1 MLYKEI
7 RVKNFIKVD
16 TIISAFNRKLD
27 KNYIFE
33 GESHDFW
40 ELQFAVKGS
49 VYINTNNDFYR
60 LRQGEITLFKPNQFH
75 IIYCD
80 GQEDAEMCVF
90 AFRCNSVLLNLLANK
105 IMRAS
110 DECVKLLNFACL
122 EAARVYKI
130 VPEPTDGRILIKK
143 NTNVI
148 GGEQL
153 LSSYIESFLILLVRD
168 SKNSTTTT
176 ARNEET
182 IRMSQQ
188 EYLAES
194 IRDYMEEQVHTQIT
208 LSTLAKIFGVS
219 VSLIKTRYKETYN
232 CSPIADFHKLKIAK
246 AKELLAL
253 KNLSIGG
260 IATSLSFENIY
271 YFSNFFKKQTGFSPL
286 EYRNFIHKSQSS
298 QSKISKASL

>member
-1 MLYKEI
+1 MVYKEI
-7 RVKNFIKVD
+7 KTKNSIKVD

-49 VYINTNNDFYR
+49 VYIYTSDDFYR
-60 LRQGEITLFKPNQFH
+60 LRQGEVTLFKPNQFH
-75 IIYCD
+75 VIYCD
-80 GQEDAEMCVF
+80 GEEDSEMGVF
-90 AFRCNSVLLNLLANK
+90 AFRCTSVLLNLIANK

-110 DECVKLLNFACL
+110 DECVKLLQFASL
-122 EAARVYKI
+122 EARRVFKI
-130 VPEPTDGRILIKK
+130 VPEPTDGRILIK
-143 NTNVI
+143 NNVNII
-148 GGEQL
+148 GSEQL
-153 LSSYIESFLILLVRD
+153 LASYIEAFLILLVRE
-168 SKNSTTTT
+168 SKNSTATA
-176 ARNEET
+176 ARNEAA

-194 IRDYMEEQVHTQIT
+194 IRAYMEEQVHTQIT

-219 VSLIKTRYKETYN
+219 VSLIKIRYKAAYN
-232 CSPIADFHKLKIAK
+232 CSPIADYHKLKVAR

-271 YFSNFFKKQTGFSPL
+271 YFSNFFKKQTGLSPL
-286 EYRNFIHKSQSS
+286 EYRNFIHKSQ
-298 QSKISKASL
+298 K